1 MAVLI
6 IGSVSNDVLRL
17 QKYFKRIELLNIHCF
32 TTVEAAIQFDNLFL
46 KEDIKIIVY
55 DAKLNLNNCEE
66 HCQKIEALKNWSDAP
81 ILLSTSYEKPIILD
95 RLFEVG
101 IFDFILKPF
110 DFTHFKTR
118 VHVALKYRVETKL
131 RKQHQYKLAKDLAI
145 AKNVQ
150 KNALTPAL
158 TLPHIELDGIYVT
171 SQTLGGDM
179 YCWFEL
185 DEDLTAVMLFD
196 VMGHG
201 VAASLIT
208 MSIRSLLKGIIV
220 RLIDPVSVMKELN
233 KQIFELFSTDD
244 LDSFLVTAI
253 YMLIDKKNRT
263 LQYVNASHPAG
274 VLFGKY
280 GETVTLAANSPIL
293 GLFPAIQVK
302 AKRVRLTGWHRIILY
317 TDGLLTLQDDQE
329 IDLSFFHS
337 YASQNNS
344 YALQKFAQKYEL
356 TDQQLEDD
364 VTIVSITITL

>member
-6 IGSVSNDVLRL
+6 IGSVSNDILRL
-17 QKYFKRIELLNIHCF
+17 QKFFNRIELMNIHCF
-32 TTVEAAIQFDNLFL
+32 TTAESAIQFDYLFL
-46 KEDIKIIVY
+46 KEDIQLIIY
-55 DAKLNLNNCEE
+55 DAKLHLNNCEE
-66 HCQKIEALKNWSDAP
+66 HCQKIEALTKWCDAP
-81 ILLSTSYEKPIILD
+81 IILSTSYEKPIILD

-118 VHVALKYRVETKL
+118 VQVALKYDVETKL
-131 RKQHQYKLAKDLAI
+131 RKQHQYKLAQDLAI

-150 KNALTPAL
+150 KNSLSPAL
-158 TLPHIELDGIYVT
+158 SLPHIELDGLYIT

-179 YCWFEL
+179 YCWFSL

-201 VAASLIT
+201 IAASLIT
-208 MSIRSLLKGIIV
+208 MSIRSLLKGIITT
-220 RLIDPVSVMKELN
+220 LIDPVSVITELN
-233 KQIFELFSTDD
+233 KQIYELFSTDD
-244 LDSFLVTAI
+244 LDSFLVTAV

-280 GETVTLAANSPIL
+280 GETVALSANSPIL

-302 AKRVRLTGWHRIILY
+302 AKCVRLTGWHRIILY
-317 TDGLLTLQDDQE
+317 TDGLLTLQDDEE
-329 IDLSFFHS
+329 IDLHFFHS
-337 YASQNNS
+337 YASQSNS

-356 TDQQLEDD
+356 ADQQFEDD
-364 VTIVSITITL
+364 ITIVSITITL

>member
-6 IGSVSNDVLRL
+6 IGSVSNDILRI
-17 QKYFKRIELLNIHCF
+17 QKYFKRIELMNIHSF
-32 TTVEAAIQFDNLFL
+32 TTVETAIQFDNLFL
-46 KEDIKIIVY
+46 KEDIQLIVY
-55 DAKLNLNNCEE
+55 DAKLNLTNCEA
-66 HCQKIEALKNWSDAP
+66 HCQNIESLKKWSDAP

-101 IFDFILKPF
+101 IFDIILKPF

-118 VHVALKYRVETKL
+118 VHVALKYQIETKL
-131 RKQHQYKLAKDLAI
+131 RKQHQDKLAKDLAI

-150 KNALTPAL
+150 KSALTPAL
-158 TLPHIELDGIYVT
+158 TLPHIELDGLYVT
-171 SQTLGGDM
+171 SHTLGGDM

-185 DEDLTAVMLFD
+185 DEDLTAVILFD

-208 MSIRSLLKGIIV
+208 MSIRSLLKGIIT

-233 KQIFELFSTDD
+233 SQIYELFSTDD

-253 YMLIDKKNRT
+253 YMVIDKKNRT

-280 GETVTLAANSPIL
+280 GETVTLTANSPIL

-329 IDLSFFHS
+329 IDLNFFHS

-344 YALQKFAQKYEL
+344 YALQKFSQQYEL
-356 TDQQLEDD
+356 TDQPLEDD
-364 VTIVSITITL
+364 VTVVSITITL